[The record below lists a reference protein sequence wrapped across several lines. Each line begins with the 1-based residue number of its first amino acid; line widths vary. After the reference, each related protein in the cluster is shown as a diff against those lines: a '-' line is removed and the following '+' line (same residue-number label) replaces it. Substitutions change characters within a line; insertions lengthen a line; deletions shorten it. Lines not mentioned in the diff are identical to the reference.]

1 MELGNTRERV
11 LHGQEGYEPK
21 QGWVRGFS
29 IPGLKEGDAPA
40 RRKHQGSVSHTV
52 SSVVMDSKSAV
63 PPGLPET
70 GPVPGSHQSLVQV
83 VLGPRRCPE
92 GSEVI

>member
-1 MELGNTRERV
+1 MEQGNTQERV

-40 RRKHQGSVSHTV
+40 RRKHQGSVSHIV

-63 PPGLPET
+63 PQDCLRQDLSQGATKALSRWCWGLADALRA
-70 GPVPGSHQSLVQV
+70 Q
-83 VLGPRRCPE
+83 R
-92 GSEVI
+92 